1 MKTAKQMTRKLVFVA
16 PHDSLE
22 KARDL
27 MDSGNFRHLP
37 VIANDKLVGILSHS
51 DIGWNHPPDATVAQ
65 SMTPHPV
72 IVTPTTTVE
81 EAARLMLDHKISAV
95 PVVADGKPVGILSI
109 SDIVEAL
116 LEIERSETIAG
127 LLGRTIGHGHMEF

>member
-1 MKTAKQMTRKLVFVA
+1 METAKHMTRKLVTVS

-22 KARDL
+22 RARDL

-37 VIANDKLVGILSHS
+37 VVTNDKLVGILSHS
-51 DIGWNHPPDATVAQ
+51 DIGWNRPADATVDQA
-65 SMTPHPV
+65 MTPNPV
-72 IVTPTTTVE
+72 TVEPTTTVE

-95 PVVADGKPVGILSI
+95 PVVADGKAVGILSI
-109 SDIVEAL
+109 SDIVEAFL
-116 LEIERSETIAG
+116 QIERSEAIVG